1 MKPYKSLIGTVAAAC
16 ASLAFC
22 TAQAEPAWPTHAITL
37 VVPFAGGGGDTLARL
52 MAEPLGRELGQTII
66 VENRPGA
73 GGISARPSPRAIPTA
88 TRWPMAP
95 TARRPPITGFTESGY
110 APGDFEPVSRFT
122 IIAAALVVNSA
133 DERFKTLEQLIAY
146 AKSRPGELT
155 CGSAGNGT
163 SSHLACELL
172 NQMAGIKVMH
182 IPYKGGGAA
191 MTDLLGGRIVHDR
204 RDAQRLG
211 PDRRRQAAR
220 AGRDHAGT
228 GGVQSGHSHRQR
240 GGREG
245 LRVLRLGRPSAPK
258 GTPAAVL
265 DKLNAALNQVLQKPE
280 VRKMLESRGA
290 IPSPTTRAGLKDFGA
305 EEYERLGKVVKT
317 AGVDRLSGARAGGA
331 QADRLRAARPD
342 QPSIRSAMATS
353 HCASAGLACSRAC
366 ESAPTATKGAR
377 TWAPIWPAMG

>member
-1 MKPYKSLIGTVAAAC
+1 
-16 ASLAFC
+16 
-22 TAQAEPAWPTHAITL
+22 
-37 VVPFAGGGGDTLARL
+37 

-73 GGISARPSPRAIPTA
+73 GGNIGTSIAARANPDGYTLAYGTNGTQATNHWLYKSP
-88 TRWPMAP
+88 
-95 TARRPPITGFTESGY
+95 GY

-146 AKSRPGELT
+146 AKPRPGELT

-182 IPYKGGGAA
+182 IPYKGGGHDRPA
-191 MTDLLGGRIVHDR
+191 GRPHLVHDR

-245 LRVLRLGRPSAPK
+245 LRVLRLGRPVRAR
-258 GTPAAVL
+258 TPVAVL

-317 AGVDRLSGARAGGA
+317 AGA
-331 QADRLRAARPD
+331 
-342 QPSIRSAMATS
+342 SID
-353 HCASAGLACSRAC
+353 
-366 ESAPTATKGAR
+366 
-377 TWAPIWPAMG
+377 